1 MRHALIAV
9 ALLSLAGAVQAQDF
23 LSGRYLPKDATGIDR
38 AVPELRVTADGDGW
52 TALFD
57 GAPMR
62 LERVSVATLADM
74 FPDAAIDASLQ
85 CAASTKLLLCHV
97 DRGTRFEREGFTAT
111 TGYFLV
117 IIGSGA
123 FELVRLADETPP
135 AQVP

>member
-1 MRHALIAV
+1 MTRALILV
-9 ALLSLAGAVQAQDF
+9 ALLSLTGAVHAQDF
-23 LSGRYLPKDATGIDR
+23 LSGRYLPKDATARDR
-38 AVPELRVTADGDGW
+38 AAPKLRVTADGNGW

-74 FPDAAIDASLQ
+74 FPDVAIDAHLQ

-97 DRGTRFEREGFTAT
+97 DRGTRFEREGFSAT

-117 IIGSGA
+117 VIGSAA
-123 FELVRLADETPP
+123 FELVRLADDTPP
-135 AQVP
+135 AQVR

>member
-1 MRHALIAV
+1 MTRALVLV

-23 LSGRYLPKDATGIDR
+23 LSGRYLPKDAAGSDR
-38 AVPELRVTADGDGW
+38 AAPELRVTADGDGW

-62 LERVSVATLADM
+62 LQRVSVAALADM
-74 FPDAAIDASLQ
+74 FPGVDIDASLQ

-117 IIGSGA
+117 IIGSAA
-123 FELVRLADETPP
+123 FELVRQADDTAP
-135 AQVP
+135 AQDS

>member
-9 ALLSLAGAVQAQDF
+9 ALLSLAGAAQAQDF
-23 LSGRYLPKDATGIDR
+23 LSGRYLPKDAAGSDR
-38 AVPELRVTADGDGW
+38 APELRVTADGDGW

-62 LERVSVATLADM
+62 LERVSVAALADM
-74 FPDAAIDASLQ
+74 FPDVAIDARLQ

-123 FELVRLADETPP
+123 FELVRLADDTSPAPTP
-135 AQVP
+135 